1 MSRVIKCDR
10 CGGEVDP
17 KHIGYVSLLER
28 KDGDELSGENPFE
41 KMDFCPDCMQLIA
54 EFITNETPKR
64 TPRAPRGGS
73 KREGTTVAP
82 KRTRTNRDKLDTGKI
97 FALHNAK
104 WTDKMIAE
112 EMGCSTVTISRI
124 LKEGSGKDD

>member
-17 KHIGYVSLLER
+17 KRIGYVSLMER

-64 TPRAPRGGS
+64 TPRAPRGGGQS
-73 KREGTTVAP
+73 VKGP
-82 KRTRTNRDKLDTGKI
+82 P
-97 FALHNAK
+97 
-104 WTDKMIAE
+104 
-112 EMGCSTVTISRI
+112 
-124 LKEGSGKDD
+124 